1 MFILLEHITKA
12 IRLTNLI
19 YIVSVSSVSGS
30 ASPKIFQNP
39 LFIAKFPGQPVEF
52 DCALEGTSNPNLYWY
67 RQDASGMLELLLYS
81 ISTGSVE
88 NNGYKNFTAER
99 PEDLKFKLKIK
110 SVLANHTAV
119 YYCAWSKTQ

>member
-1 MFILLEHITKA
+1 MLLLLLCVWTV
-12 IRLTNLI
+12 IRF
-19 YIVSVSSVSGS
+19 SGS

-39 LFIAKFPGQPVEF
+39 LFIAKFPGQPVEL
-52 DCALEGTSNPNLYWY
+52 DCALDGTSNPNLYWY

-81 ISTGSVE
+81 VVTGSVE

-110 SVLANHTAV
+110 SLLASHTAV